1 MQSIPGYDVSDET
14 WFYLSL
20 LLIVAVLFRFGR
32 IWSLRNMDLVL
43 LLSLSP
49 GLLLVREQP
58 TFGYSWLFTV
68 TGLLLI
74 RLFCDGLFTRRP
86 RLEPNL
92 NAAGLAFLGVA
103 SFMLLM
109 TKAITEPPPASTM
122 ETVRRSSELLSGRG
136 TSTTKDSAK
145 AGPVAPIVAVPVTAV
160 SSAAVASVDESL
172 PVPSETR
179 DVLAAKT
186 LAVLSHFFV
195 VAALFVIGRYHF
207 NDTRSGVAMA
217 TIYLLLPCTSYDVG
231 NVNHVLPAALIAW
244 AFVFYTRPMIAGS
257 LMGMACGSLFF
268 PVFLLPLWASFYS
281 RWGRIRFCLAL
292 ILIAAVVMARF
303 AFIPSDQNS
312 VDLSS
317 IPGSVY
323 HQTIDA
329 ISLSIIPILNQD
341 PDASGFWNSQNR
353 VYLIP
358 VFVAY
363 LVILLLLTIFPRK
376 KTMEHLMAHSTALI
390 VGIQFWYPREG
401 GIYLLWYLPLL
412 LMVAM
417 RPRLAHLRLPDQ
429 QSSTEVTRK
438 TSQASQ
444 REPETSGTVPG
455 SRLFR

>member
-1 MQSIPGYDVSDET
+1 MQSIPGYNVSDET

-103 SFMLLM
+103 SFVLLM
-109 TKAITEPPPASTM
+109 TKAITEPPPASTL
-122 ETVRRSSELLSGRG
+122 ETVRRSSELLSGRD
-136 TSTTKDSAK
+136 TSTAKDSAE
-145 AGPVAPIVAVPVTAV
+145 AGPVAPMVAVPVTAF
-160 SSAAVASVDESL
+160 
-172 PVPSETR
+172 TR
-179 DVLAAKT
+179 EVLAAKI
-186 LAVLSHFFV
+186 LAVLSHLSV
-195 VAALFVIGRYHF
+195 IVALFFIGRHHF
-207 NDTRSGVAMA
+207 NDTQSGVAMA

-231 NVNHVLPAALIAW
+231 NVNQVLPAALIAW
-244 AFVFYTRPMIAGS
+244 AFVFYTHPMIAGS
-257 LMGMACGSLFF
+257 LMGMACGTLFF

-281 RWGRIRFCLAL
+281 RRGRVRFCLAL

-303 AFIPSDQNS
+303 AIVPYEQGA
-312 VDLSS
+312 VVLSS
-317 IPGSVY
+317 IPKSVY
-323 HQTIDA
+323 EQTTNA
-329 ISLSIIPILNQD
+329 ISLSIIPILSQNG
-341 PDASGFWNSQNR
+341 DASGFWNPQNA

-417 RPRLAHLRLPDQ
+417 RPRLAHLGPPDQ
-429 QSSTEVTRK
+429 QVSNEVTRN
-438 TSQASQ
+438 TSQATQ

>member
-32 IWSLRNMDLVL
+32 IWSLRNMDLIL

-58 TFGYSWLFTV
+58 TFGYSWLFAV

-103 SFMLLM
+103 SFVLLM
-109 TKAITEPPPASTM
+109 TKAITEPPPASTLQ
-122 ETVRRSSELLSGRG
+122 TVRRSSELLSGRD
-136 TSTTKDSAK
+136 TSTKEDSAE
-145 AGPVAPIVAVPVTAV
+145 AGPVTPIVAAPVTAV
-160 SSAAVASVDESL
+160 SNAAVASGVDSL
-172 PVPSETR
+172 PLPVETR
-179 DVLAAKT
+179 DVLAAKM

-195 VAALFVIGRYHF
+195 VAALIIIGRYHF

-217 TIYLLLPCTSYDVG
+217 TIYLLIPCTSYDVG
-231 NVNHVLPAALIAW
+231 NVNHVLPAALILW

-268 PVFLLPLWASFYS
+268 PVFLLPLWASFYP
-281 RWGRIRFCLAL
+281 RRGRLRFCLAL
-292 ILIAAVVMARF
+292 ILISAVVMARF
-303 AFIPSDQNS
+303 VIFPSDRDA
-312 VDLSS
+312 VVVSS

-323 HQTIDA
+323 EQTIDA
-329 ISLSIIPILNQD
+329 ISLSIIPILSQND
-341 PDASGFWNSQNR
+341 DATGFWNPQNA

-376 KTMEHLMAHSTALI
+376 KTLEHLMAHSTALI

-401 GIYLLWYLPLL
+401 GVYLLWYLPLL
-412 LMVAM
+412 LMVVM
-417 RPRLAHLRLPDQ
+417 RPRLAHLRPPDQ
-429 QSSTEVTRK
+429 QAATEATRK
-438 TSQASQ
+438 KSQASQ

>member
-1 MQSIPGYDVSDET
+1 
-14 WFYLSL
+14 
-20 LLIVAVLFRFGR
+20 
-32 IWSLRNMDLVL
+32 MDLVL

-103 SFMLLM
+103 SFVLLM
-109 TKAITEPPPASTM
+109 TKAITEPPPASTL
-122 ETVRRSSELLSGRG
+122 ETVRRSSELLSGRDP
-136 TSTTKDSAK
+136 SAIEDSAE
-145 AGPVAPIVAVPVTAV
+145 AGPVAPMVAVPVTAV
-160 SSAAVASVDESL
+160 SSAAVASGNESL
-172 PVPSETR
+172 LVPAETR
-179 DVLAAKT
+179 DVLAAKM
-186 LAVLSHFFV
+186 LAVLSHFSV
-195 VAALFVIGRYHF
+195 IAALFFIGRHHF
-207 NDTRSGVAMA
+207 NDTQSGVAMA

-257 LMGMACGSLFF
+257 LMGMACGTLFF

-281 RWGRIRFCLAL
+281 RRGRVRFCLAL

-303 AFIPSDQNS
+303 AIVPSEQGA
-312 VDLSS
+312 VVLSS
-317 IPGSVY
+317 IPKSVY
-323 HQTIDA
+323 EQTTNA
-329 ISLSIIPILNQD
+329 ISLSIIPILSQNG
-341 PDASGFWNSQNR
+341 DATGFWNPQNA

-417 RPRLAHLRLPDQ
+417 RPRLAHLGPPDQ
-429 QSSTEVTRK
+429 QAANEVTRN
-438 TSQASQ
+438 TSQATQ